1 MNTIQNYKFEFKRYK
16 LSFKAHQKTANFI
29 NFFPEGKQHIYF
41 WSKIVAPLFSVF
53 QFTFNYDLHVCAC
66 SLIYCEESIS
76 PCVLSA
82 FEWLNN
88 VLSSSHHG
96 TTLFQS
102 TIDSMRLDLEEDR
115 GHLKSNKPSSLH
127 IFHGNECLAWAQDDK
142 THGNHG
148 NPQGWATFQSACFLI
163 NVSFSL
169 FTPRPPLQKRP
180 M

>member
-1 MNTIQNYKFEFKRYK
+1 
-16 LSFKAHQKTANFI
+16 
-29 NFFPEGKQHIYF
+29 
-41 WSKIVAPLFSVF
+41 
-53 QFTFNYDLHVCAC
+53 
-66 SLIYCEESIS
+66 
-76 PCVLSA
+76 
-82 FEWLNN
+82 
-88 VLSSSHHG
+88 
-96 TTLFQS
+96 
-102 TIDSMRLDLEEDR
+102 MRLDLEEAR
-115 GHLKSNKPSSLH
+115 GHLKSNKPSGLC

>member
-1 MNTIQNYKFEFKRYK
+1 MCYF
-16 LSFKAHQKTANFI
+16 H
-29 NFFPEGKQHIYF
+29 FFPRENRLFCFALLCAKQLPWIKSIAIRDPAIF
-41 WSKIVAPLFSVF
+41 PPVF
-53 QFTFNYDLHVCAC
+53 QFSFNSDLHVCAC
-66 SLIYCEESIS
+66 SLIYCEGSIS

-82 FEWLNN
+82 SERLNN

-115 GHLKSNKPSSLH
+115 GHLKSNKPSSLR

>member
-1 MNTIQNYKFEFKRYK
+1 MCYFNF
-16 LSFKAHQKTANFI
+16 SWGKTAYFALLCI
-29 NFFPEGKQHIYF
+29 KQLTTR
-41 WSKIVAPLFSVF
+41 APTHFSPSL
-53 QFTFNYDLHVCAC
+53 FTFNYDLHVCAC

-88 VLSSSHHG
+88 VLSSHHG
-96 TTLFQS
+96 ATLFQS

-115 GHLKSNKPSSLH
+115 GHLKSNKPSGLC